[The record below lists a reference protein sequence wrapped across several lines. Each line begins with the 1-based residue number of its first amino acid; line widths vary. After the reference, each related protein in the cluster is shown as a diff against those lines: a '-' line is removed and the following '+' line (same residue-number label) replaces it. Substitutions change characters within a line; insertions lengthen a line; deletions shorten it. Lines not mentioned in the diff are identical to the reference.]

1 MLLLSNQR
9 PSNKRRS
16 VQHCILVQCHHLL
29 FFAILPS
36 WSSWALLSSSL
47 YLLLSSSM
55 TFFLSSSLPL
65 LLSSSLLISSF
76 SLPLLSSTSL
86 IFFGIAFILRPAS
99 FMEPSNLSLVH
110 FELSSFGPQPV
121 FAFLCTIKQG
131 RNMKMLKSRGMEKK
145 EKKVSFSHQQPTT
158 EFWNKEFK
166 HVFGLGWRFIVSD

>member
-9 PSNKRRS
+9 PSNNRRS
-16 VQHCILVQCHHLL
+16 VQNCLLVQCHLL

-55 TFFLSSSLPL
+55 TFFLSSSLPR
-65 LLSSSLLISSF
+65 LLSSSLLISSL

-86 IFFGIAFILRPAS
+86 IFFEFVFILRPAS

-145 EKKVSFSHQQPTT
+145 EKKVSFSHQQPTK